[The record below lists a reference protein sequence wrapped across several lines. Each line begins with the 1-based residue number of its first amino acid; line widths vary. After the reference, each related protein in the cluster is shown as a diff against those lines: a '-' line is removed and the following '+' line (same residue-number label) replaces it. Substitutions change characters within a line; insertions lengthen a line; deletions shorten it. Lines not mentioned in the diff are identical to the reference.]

1 MISIKLLLQICF
13 RKKKIYLKS
22 KNVTKKLVQFYETKP
37 AFIYSLD
44 QVIQIVKEKYSILNI
59 LKPSVCDVLSSISSN
74 AKPIQYLPNRFKVL
88 AWKVKSQAFCC
99 MCIYI
104 QYIHKILPSNFL
116 AASLSTVMTS
126 RRQLEYHI
134 GTAQPP
140 NWRHWQ
146 IVCTTSMAVLCEC
159 EKFRHRKFYVR
170 VLTDNQEKRPLHF
183 GL

>member
-1 MISIKLLLQICF
+1 MFILSKFIRNVLNQCLIIFFKTLTLQVRGCF
-13 RKKKIYLKS
+13 FLIYVKKIIDINKAFTENMFQKKKIIYLKS

-99 MCIYI
+99 MYIYNI
-104 QYIHKILPSNFL
+104 Y
-116 AASLSTVMTS
+116 T
-126 RRQLEYHI
+126 
-134 GTAQPP
+134 
-140 NWRHWQ
+140 
-146 IVCTTSMAVLCEC
+146 
-159 EKFRHRKFYVR
+159 KFYPVTSS
-170 VLTDNQEKRPLHF
+170 LLHYQR
-183 GL
+183 

>member
-1 MISIKLLLQICF
+1 M
-13 RKKKIYLKS
+13 
-22 KNVTKKLVQFYETKP
+22 QFYETKP

-44 QVIQIVKEKYSILNI
+44 LVIQIVKEKYSILNI
-59 LKPSVCDVLSSISSN
+59 LKPSVCDVLFSISSN

-88 AWKVKSQAFCC
+88 AWKVKSQAFYV
-99 MCIYI
+99 YI

-140 NWRHWQ
+140 N
-146 IVCTTSMAVLCEC
+146 
-159 EKFRHRKFYVR
+159 
-170 VLTDNQEKRPLHF
+170 
-183 GL
+183 